1 MQSLDLQDLIKTA
14 IKAGNQDMVSS
25 LLEKAEKEKTEFL
38 DKQKE
43 FRQEASEFLNNLDTV
58 RRDMMVDSEKLDY
71 SYASMEEVMEKI
83 RAAME
88 GLHLWYHLETSVDPD
103 RGFTFASLI
112 LSHENGYSECW
123 ARIAMPFTD
132 NPIRAHGV
140 EASLTYARKAALL
153 SGFNLITKD
162 DDAVAQDGVT
172 NIKVNPQRKEK
183 ARSDAEQAVEELGLA
198 QQMKFEP
205 TMQMVC
211 RQIGLPTDSNRANFS
226 AANWEAIEDRAKKLA
241 NAQTAQ
247 AFN

>member
-241 NAQTAQ
+241 NAQTN
-247 AFN
+247 FDI

>member
-88 GLHLWYHLETSVDPD
+88 GLHLWYHLETSVDQD

-132 NPIRAHGV
+132 NPIRVHGV

-241 NAQTAQ
+241 NAQTALGV
-247 AFN
+247 

>member
-1 MQSLDLQDLIKTA
+1 MQSLDLQELIKTA

-25 LLEKAEKEKTEFL
+25 LLEKAENEKKEFL
-38 DKQKE
+38 NKQKE
-43 FRQEASEFLNNLDTV
+43 FRREAVELLNNLDVT
-58 RRDMMVDSEKLDY
+58 RRDMLVDGEQLNY
-71 SYASMEEVMEKI
+71 SYVSMEEVTEKV

-123 ARIAMPFTD
+123 ARIAMPFTE
-132 NPIRAHGV
+132 NTIMAHGV

-153 SGFNLITKD
+153 NGFNFIQKD
-162 DDAVAQDGVT
+162 DDAVAQDGT
-172 NIKVNPQRKEK
+172 NIRVNPQRKEK
-183 ARSDAEQAVEELGLA
+183 ARSAAEQAVEELGLA

-226 AANWEAIEDRAKKLA
+226 AANWESIEDRAKKLT
-241 NAQTAQ
+241 NVQT
-247 AFN
+247 NLGI

>member
-25 LLEKAEKEKTEFL
+25 LLEKAEREKMEFL
-38 DKQKE
+38 NKQKE

-58 RRDMMVDSEKLDY
+58 RRDMMVDGEKLDY
-71 SYASMEEVMEKI
+71 SYPSMEEIKEKV

-132 NPIRAHGV
+132 NPIMAHGV

-153 SGFNLITKD
+153 SGFNLISKD

-172 NIKVNPQRKEK
+172 NIKVNPQHKEK

-241 NAQTAQ
+241 NAQIN
-247 AFN
+247 FDI

>member
-241 NAQTAQ
+241 NAQTALGV
-247 AFN
+247 